1 TDFDFIKKNLEKEV
15 SKEIT
20 INKVIPNQSVRL
32 NDTVQN
38 ITAALPNNEKILE
51 YAKYAHTQ
59 TIKKMA
65 VDITAH
71 FGDNNFSK
79 EINSKEDLPDTRKN
93 AKTPIPI
100 STYRE
105 LKKNRSE
112 KIGNFTLNSDED
124 EESKGKKPFEVSHKK
139 IDIKNLKEEYKNDE
153 ENDDECFFEEPDDA
167 KKYLKNKM
175 MLSKISLF
183 ATMLTAV
190 IAVIFAFFKPVGD
203 TMILFE
209 KLTISTNVY
218 VSINLVLLALAALF
232 SFEIYKNALISLVQR
247 DPNKDILYTFATIIM
262 FVANLLITGNDIA
275 NNGANI
281 FTPVFVVSLF
291 FNRLVNYWNVKQASQ
306 NYDYIS
312 NNSELYNV
320 SKVEGEQVLELTKG
334 LFYEEEAQLFKNV
347 KTKNIQKFITN
358 SFKSDKSDDVCFK
371 TAVAMIPVSIV
382 FGILTY
388 FLLKNMSVAL
398 TVMSITLLLS
408 TSFIAPMLVTFP
420 LKDSSKMAKHF
431 AGMTPC
437 KDAVEQLSEAN
448 SVLLD
453 AYDIFPKG
461 TVKLRGIKT
470 FSGNRIDE
478 AILNAASVLCE
489 CKSILSH
496 LFLEI
501 IAENKNM
508 LKKVDTI
515 VYEDLMGISAWVD
528 NKRVLIG
535 NRELMINH
543 SIPVPKKEYED
554 KINTNNQEMVYL
566 ATEGELCAGFIVA
579 MTTKKGIYDSL
590 SLLERNDVKA
600 IIKSVDSILTSDKLS
615 YIFGIQEESFKIIP
629 SRLHAQYKNEIK
641 EIDDGEILI
650 GNNGNILGYIISLVT
665 AKKVTNCVY
674 SGMILNFFAMA
685 VGIVLMAAC
694 CFLGKLQ
701 LITNLSL
708 LMYLSIFYLLYYI
721 YQKNI
726 RF

>member
-1 TDFDFIKKNLEKEV
+1 
-15 SKEIT
+15 
-20 INKVIPNQSVRL
+20 
-32 NDTVQN
+32 
-38 ITAALPNNEKILE
+38 
-51 YAKYAHTQ
+51 
-59 TIKKMA
+59 
-65 VDITAH
+65 
-71 FGDNNFSK
+71 
-79 EINSKEDLPDTRKN
+79 
-93 AKTPIPI
+93 
-100 STYRE
+100 
-105 LKKNRSE
+105 
-112 KIGNFTLNSDED
+112 
-124 EESKGKKPFEVSHKK
+124 
-139 IDIKNLKEEYKNDE
+139 
-153 ENDDECFFEEPDDA
+153 
-167 KKYLKNKM
+167 
-175 MLSKISLF
+175 
-183 ATMLTAV
+183 
-190 IAVIFAFFKPVGD
+190 
-203 TMILFE
+203 
-209 KLTISTNVY
+209 
-218 VSINLVLLALAALF
+218 
-232 SFEIYKNALISLVQR
+232 
-247 DPNKDILYTFATIIM
+247 
-262 FVANLLITGNDIA
+262 
-275 NNGANI
+275 
-281 FTPVFVVSLF
+281 
-291 FNRLVNYWNVKQASQ
+291 
-306 NYDYIS
+306 
-312 NNSELYNV
+312 
-320 SKVEGEQVLELTKG
+320 
-334 LFYEEEAQLFKNV
+334 EAQLFKNV